1 MGENSKNK
9 PVFLNE
15 NERQFNAIQ
24 HRKEM
29 LLKVMIENLGN
40 VTKSCEVLNIDRGTF
55 YNYYNN
61 DNEFKQQIDDI
72 KNITL
77 DFVESKLLK
86 KVKDE
91 DITAIIFYLK
101 TQGKKRGY
109 IEKTEQEITI
119 QPPVVIDWSESI
131 QEAEEIKQNELKQD
145 NGEAGK

>member
-109 IEKTEQEITI
+109 IEKTEQ
-119 QPPVVIDWSESI
+119 D
-131 QEAEEIKQNELKQD
+131 
-145 NGEAGK
+145 